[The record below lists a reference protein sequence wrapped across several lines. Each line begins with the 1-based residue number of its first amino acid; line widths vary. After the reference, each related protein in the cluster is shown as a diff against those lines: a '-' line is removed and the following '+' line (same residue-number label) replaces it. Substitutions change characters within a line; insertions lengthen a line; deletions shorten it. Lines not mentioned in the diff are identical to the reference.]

1 MDSNIVR
8 LLKDK
13 ALKMNPKI
21 CNGFAYA
28 QSNLIINTVN
38 DLFQIIS
45 KNFPPYLEYC
55 GISVLWPEQE
65 YTALTQCN
73 RSSKK
78 TVDIA
83 KSDIYMTN
91 INFKLN
97 GKLLSNPLRLK
108 LPFIREGN
116 IIYVSD
122 SPWVVNAVLC
132 DKIISVGLDDLFVRL
147 SRAKLNFRK
156 YSHLILVDGQSFNTQ
171 LVYGNVF
178 NKKKKEQPNT
188 QKAVVKA
195 NTTLGHYLMCKYGFK
210 ESLNKYCGISSDD
223 IKIVST
229 DFKEEDIEDIEEW
242 SVFESSGIK
251 LKTVFRSDYVKP
263 DIKIFIKK
271 SKRTII
277 SDSIMS
283 GLIYLADHFPHRIKH
298 EYLLG
303 SVEDEKRLWL
313 ILLGY
318 ININGEDNEGKLYSL
333 MTDHIL
339 SLDRYL
345 DKLVMY
351 KLKTSSEFPELRKVE
366 NFYDLIVFIINNIN
380 TILFNSFDK
389 ASSIWNKDLEVLYYL
404 LYDLQAAIFKTQFKL
419 QSLINK
425 KGIIDEMDLK
435 NIFTQAGLKEGLI
448 YRIASGQHR
457 EMCSLSVTGDNKAF
471 KLTTTMMPQTDTN
484 SDSGSKGAGLNVQD
498 PAQCLHASVADIGAF
513 LNIPKGGP
521 GGRNR
526 INPYVTL
533 HGNTVV
539 QSPLR
544 KEILT
549 KVQEMIGRK

>member
-13 ALKMNPKI
+13 ALKMNPRV
-21 CNGFAYA
+21 CNGFAYT

-55 GISVLWPEQE
+55 GITVLWPEQE
-65 YTALTQCN
+65 YQALTQCN

-91 INFKLN
+91 VNFKLH
-97 GKLLSNPLRLK
+97 GKPLSNPLKLK

-156 YSHLILVDGQSFNTQ
+156 YTHLILVNGQSFNTQ
-171 LVYGNVF
+171 LVYGNIF

-188 QKAVVKA
+188 QRAVVKA

-210 ESLNKYCGISSDD
+210 ESLLRYCGITDKD
-223 IKIVST
+223 IKIVSLEQEV
-229 DFKEEDIEDIEEW
+229 EETEDWIT
-242 SVFESSGIK
+242 FESSGIK

-263 DIKIFIKK
+263 DIKILLKK
-271 SKRTII
+271 EKRSILSESII
-277 SDSIMS
+277 S
-283 GLIYLADHFPHRIKH
+283 GLIYLADHFPHRIKY

-351 KLKTSSEFPELRKVE
+351 KLKASNEFPELRRVE
-366 NFYDLIVFIINNIN
+366 NFYDLLVFIINNIN

-419 QSLINK
+419 QSLVNK

-435 NIFTQAGLKEGLI
+435 NIFNQAGLKEGLI

-526 INPYVTL
+526 INPYVNL
-533 HGNTVV
+533 QGNTVV

-544 KEILT
+544 KELLT

>member
-13 ALKMNPKI
+13 ALKMNPRV
-21 CNGFAYA
+21 CNGFAYT

-55 GISVLWPEQE
+55 GITVLWPEQE
-65 YTALTQCN
+65 YQALTQCN

-91 INFKLN
+91 VNFKLH
-97 GKLLSNPLRLK
+97 GKPLSNPLKLK

-156 YSHLILVDGQSFNTQ
+156 YTHLILVNGQSFNTQ
-171 LVYGNVF
+171 LVYGNIF

-188 QKAVVKA
+188 QRAVVKA

-210 ESLNKYCGISSDD
+210 ESLLRYCGITDKD
-223 IKIVST
+223 IKIVSLEQEV
-229 DFKEEDIEDIEEW
+229 EETEDW
-242 SVFESSGIK
+242 VTFESSGIK

-263 DIKIFIKK
+263 DIKILLKK
-271 SKRTII
+271 EKRSILSESII
-277 SDSIMS
+277 S

-351 KLKTSSEFPELRKVE
+351 KLKASNEFPELRRVE
-366 NFYDLIVFIINNIN
+366 NFYDLLVFIINNIN

-419 QSLINK
+419 QSLVNK

-435 NIFTQAGLKEGLI
+435 NIFNQAGLKEGLI

-526 INPYVTL
+526 INPYVNL
-533 HGNTVV
+533 QGNTVV

-544 KEILT
+544 KELLT

>member
-13 ALKMNPKI
+13 ALKMNPRV
-21 CNGFAYA
+21 CNGFAYT

-55 GISVLWPEQE
+55 GITVLWPEQE
-65 YTALTQCN
+65 YQALTQCN

-91 INFKLN
+91 VNFKLH
-97 GKLLSNPLRLK
+97 GKPLSNPLKLK

-156 YSHLILVDGQSFNTQ
+156 YTHLILVNGQSFNTQ
-171 LVYGNVF
+171 LVYGNIF

-188 QKAVVKA
+188 QRAVVKA
-195 NTTLGHYLMCKYGFK
+195 NTTLGHYLMCKYGFR
-210 ESLNKYCGISSDD
+210 ESLLRYCGITDKD
-223 IKIVST
+223 IKIVSL
-229 DFKEEDIEDIEEW
+229 DQEVEETEEW
-242 SVFESSGIK
+242 VAFESSGIK

-263 DIKIFIKK
+263 DIKILLKK
-271 SKRTII
+271 EKRSILSESII
-277 SDSIMS
+277 S
-283 GLIYLADHFPHRIKH
+283 GLIYLADHFPHRIKY

-351 KLKTSSEFPELRKVE
+351 KLKASNEFPELRRVE
-366 NFYDLIVFIINNIN
+366 NFYDLLVFIINNIN

-419 QSLINK
+419 QSLVNK
-425 KGIIDEMDLK
+425 KGTIDEMDLK
-435 NIFTQAGLKEGLI
+435 NIFNQAGLKEGLI

-471 KLTTTMMPQTDTN
+471 KLTTAMMPQTDTN

-526 INPYVTL
+526 INPYVNL
-533 HGNTVV
+533 QGNTVV

-544 KEILT
+544 KELLT

>member
-13 ALKMNPKI
+13 ALKMNPRV
-21 CNGFAYA
+21 CNGFAYT

-55 GISVLWPEQE
+55 GITVLWPEQE
-65 YTALTQCN
+65 YQALTQCN

-91 INFKLN
+91 VNFKLH
-97 GKLLSNPLRLK
+97 GKPLSNPLKLK

-156 YSHLILVDGQSFNTQ
+156 YTHLILVNGQSFNTQ
-171 LVYGNVF
+171 LVYGNIF

-188 QKAVVKA
+188 QRAVVKA
-195 NTTLGHYLMCKYGFK
+195 NTTLGHYLMCKYGFR
-210 ESLNKYCGISSDD
+210 ESLLRYCGITDKD
-223 IKIVST
+223 IKIVSL
-229 DFKEEDIEDIEEW
+229 DQEVEETEEW
-242 SVFESSGIK
+242 VVFESSGIK

-263 DIKIFIKK
+263 DIKILLKK
-271 SKRTII
+271 EKRSILSESII
-277 SDSIMS
+277 S

-351 KLKTSSEFPELRKVE
+351 KLKASNEFPELRRVE
-366 NFYDLIVFIINNIN
+366 NFYDLLVFIINNIN

-419 QSLINK
+419 QSLVNK

-435 NIFTQAGLKEGLI
+435 NIFNQAGLKEGLI

-526 INPYVTL
+526 INPYVNL
-533 HGNTVV
+533 QGNTVV

-544 KEILT
+544 KELLT